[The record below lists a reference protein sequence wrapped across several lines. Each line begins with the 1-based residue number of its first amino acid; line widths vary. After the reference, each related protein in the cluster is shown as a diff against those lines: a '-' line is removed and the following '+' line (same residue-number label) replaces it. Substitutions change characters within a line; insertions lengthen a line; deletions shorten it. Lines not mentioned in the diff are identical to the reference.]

1 MAIREVLKLKLPEN
15 VVHFLRQVHI
25 IEKTTINRIKIW
37 YYNKIYRNQVDNP
50 NQIPLVSTKK
60 S

>member
-37 YYNKIYRNQVDNP
+37 YYNT
-50 NQIPLVSTKK
+50 LVSTKK